1 MTATL
6 PRHPSTTSPTAP
18 RSASPGAVLAVIL
31 TSYLLI
37 ILDVSIVITALPEIQ
52 HDLGF
57 ADTELTW
64 VQNAYALAF
73 GGFLLL
79 GARAGDLLGRRR
91 MFLTGFSIFVLAS
104 ALGTAALT
112 PEWLLFAR
120 LLQGLG
126 AAIATPATLALLI
139 VTFEEGPARTR
150 AVSWYAAAASGG
162 GSLGLVV
169 GGMLTTWVS
178 WRLGMAI
185 NVPLG
190 LALLWFAPRVLQETP
205 RRTGHFDLAGAIL
218 STTGMTALVYAF
230 VSAAQRGFGDPITLV
245 AAVLAVTLLSSF
257 VRVERRADQ
266 PITPLHLFKSRRR
279 TGALLARMFVVSGMM
294 SVFFFLSQFFQ
305 EVRGYSALEA
315 GVAFLPMTLVL
326 FGTTQLLP
334 RIIARVQETTVLVVG
349 LAIAASA
356 LLAISG
362 VNASSDYFP
371 EIGGPLLLL
380 GLGMG
385 LAFAP
390 LTSVAMLGVPA
401 AEAGAA
407 SGLVNAAH
415 QLGGSLGL
423 AGMVSVFT
431 AASGPGIHGLADGTD
446 AVLHVAS
453 LLLAIGLLVVAAI
466 VVPDARRESAALRAL
481 AED

>member
-6 PRHPSTTSPTAP
+6 PRLHRDTRAPSPT
-18 RSASPGAVLAVIL
+18 AVLAVIL
-31 TSYLLI
+31 ISYLLL

-52 HDLGF
+52 GDLGF
-57 ADTELTW
+57 ADAQLSW

-73 GGFLLL
+73 GGLLLL

-91 MFLTGFSIFVLAS
+91 MFLVGFSVFVAAS

-112 PEWLLFAR
+112 PEWLLAAR
-120 LLQGLG
+120 FLQGVG

-139 VTFEEGPARTR
+139 VTFEEGPSRTR

-162 GSLGLVV
+162 GSLGLVI
-169 GGMLTTWVS
+169 GGALTTWVS

-205 RRTGHFDLAGAIL
+205 RRAGHFDIGGAVL
-218 STTGMTALVYAF
+218 STTGMSALVYAF
-230 VSAAQRGFGDPITLV
+230 VSAAQRGFGDPVTLS
-245 AAVLAVTLLSSF
+245 AGVLAVVLLAGF
-257 VRVERRADQ
+257 VAVERRAEQ
-266 PITPLHLFKSRRR
+266 PITPLHLFRSRRR
-279 TGALLARMFVVSGMM
+279 TGALVARMFVVSGMM

-305 EVRGYSALEA
+305 EAQGLTALQA
-315 GVAFLPMTLVL
+315 GLAFLPMTLAL
-326 FGTTQLLP
+326 FGTTQVLP
-334 RIIARVQETTVLVVG
+334 RLLARVPETTVLVIG
-349 LAIAASA
+349 LSIAASA
-356 LLAISG
+356 LFAVSS
-362 VNASSDYFP
+362 VDASTDYFP
-371 EIGGPLLLL
+371 AIGLPLVLL

-390 LTSVAMLGVPA
+390 LTSVAMLGVPT

-423 AGMVSVFT
+423 AGMVSVY
-431 AASGPGIHGLADGTD
+431 AAAVGPGTRGVAEGTD
-446 AVLHVAS
+446 AVLHVAA
-453 LLLAIGLLVVAAI
+453 LLLAIGLLVVAAV
-466 VVPDARRESAALRAL
+466 VVPSARRESAALA
-481 AED
+481 AVTAADD

>member
-6 PRHPSTTSPTAP
+6 PRPRPSARAAGPT
-18 RSASPGAVLAVIL
+18 AVLAVIL

-52 HDLGF
+52 ADLGF
-57 ADTELTW
+57 PDAQLSW

-91 MFLTGFSIFVLAS
+91 MFITGFALFVFAS

-112 PEWLLFAR
+112 PEWLLAAR
-120 LLQGLG
+120 FLQGVG

-162 GSLGLVV
+162 GSLGLVI
-169 GGMLTTWVS
+169 GGALTTWVS

-218 STTGMTALVYAF
+218 STTGMSILVYGV
-230 VSAAQRGFGDPITLV
+230 VSAAQRDWSDPVTIGSLL
-245 AAVLAVTLLSSF
+245 LAVVLLTSF
-257 VRVERRADQ
+257 VRVERRAEQ
-266 PITPLHLFKSRRR
+266 PITPLHLFRSRRR
-279 TGALLARMFVVSGMM
+279 TGALIARMFVVSGMM

-305 EVRGYSALEA
+305 EAQGLSALQA

-326 FGTTQLLP
+326 FATTQILP
-334 RIIARVQETTVLVVG
+334 RLIARVQETTVLVAG

-356 LLAISG
+356 LFAISS
-362 VNASSDYFP
+362 VDASTDYFP
-371 EIGGPLLLL
+371 AVGIPLILL
-380 GLGMG
+380 GFGMG

-390 LTSVAMLGVPA
+390 LTSVAMLGVPT

-415 QLGGSLGL
+415 QLGGSLGI
-423 AGMVSVFT
+423 AAMVSVY
-431 AASGPGIHGLADGTD
+431 AGSVGPGVHGIADGTD
-446 AVLHVAS
+446 AVLHAAS
-453 LLLAIGLLVVAAI
+453 LLVALGLLVVATV
-466 VVPDARRESAALRAL
+466 VVPAARRETAAAIVA
-481 AED
+481 AEAAPH

>member
-6 PRHPSTTSPTAP
+6 PRPTAP
-18 RSASPGAVLAVIL
+18 ARSVSPRSVLAVIL
-31 TSYLLI
+31 SSYLLI

-52 HDLGF
+52 RDLGF
-57 ADTELTW
+57 ADAQLSW

-79 GARAGDLLGRRR
+79 GARMGDVLGRRR
-91 MFLTGFSIFVLAS
+91 MFLAGFGLFTLAS

-112 PEWLLFAR
+112 PEWLLAAR
-120 LLQGLG
+120 LLQGVG

-150 AVSWYAAAASGG
+150 AMSWYAAAASGG

-190 LALLWFAPRVLQETP
+190 LVMLWAAPRVLQETP
-205 RRTGHFDLAGAIL
+205 RRPGHFDVAGAVL
-218 STTGMTALVYAF
+218 STTGMSSLVYAF
-230 VSAAQRGFGDPITLV
+230 VSAAQRGWGDPLTVGTGL
-245 AAVLAVTLLSSF
+245 LAVALLAGF
-257 VRVERRADQ
+257 VRVERRAEQ
-266 PITPLHLFKSRRR
+266 PITPLHLFRSRRR
-279 TGALLARMFVVSGMM
+279 TGALIARMFVVSGMM

-305 EVRGYSALEA
+305 EVRGFSALEA

-326 FGTTQLLP
+326 FGTTQVLP
-334 RIIARVQETTVLVVG
+334 RIVARVQETTILVVG
-349 LAIAASA
+349 LAIAASSLFA
-356 LLAISG
+356 MSG
-362 VNASSDYFP
+362 VDATTAYLP
-371 EIGGPLLLL
+371 GIAVPLITL

-390 LTSVAMLGVPA
+390 LTTVAMLGVPA

-423 AGMVSVFT
+423 AGMVGVFA
-431 AASGPGIHGLADGTD
+431 AASGPGVTGLAAGTD
-446 AVLHVAS
+446 AVLHTAAA
-453 LLLAIGLLVVAAI
+453 LLTIGLLVVVTV
-466 VVPDARRESAALRAL
+466 VVPSARRAAL
-481 AED
+481 ETH

>member
-6 PRHPSTTSPTAP
+6 PRPTVPEARP
-18 RSASPGAVLAVIL
+18 ASPRAVLTVIL

-52 HDLGF
+52 ADLGF
-57 ADTELTW
+57 ADAQLSW

-91 MFLTGFSIFVLAS
+91 MFITGFSVFVAAS
-104 ALGTAALT
+104 ALGTAALS
-112 PEWLLFAR
+112 PEMLLGAR

-190 LALLWFAPRVLQETP
+190 LAMLWFAPRVLQETP
-205 RRTGHFDLAGAIL
+205 RRAGHFDIAGAVL
-218 STTGMTALVYAF
+218 STTGMTSLVYAF
-230 VSAAQRGFGDPITLV
+230 VSAAQRGFGDPVTLV
-245 AAVLAVTLLSSF
+245 AAVLAVTLLVSF
-257 VRVERRADQ
+257 VRVERRAEQ

-279 TGALLARMFVVSGMM
+279 SGALLGRMFVVSGMM
-294 SVFFFLSQFFQ
+294 SVFFFMSQFMQ
-305 EVRGYSALEA
+305 EVHGYSALEA
-315 GVAFLPMTLVL
+315 GLAFLPMTLVL
-326 FGTTQLLP
+326 FATTQILP
-334 RIIARVQETTVLVVG
+334 RLLARVEETTVLVVG
-349 LAIAASA
+349 LAIAASS
-356 LLAISG
+356 LLAIADVG
-362 VNASSDYFP
+362 PATAYFP
-371 EIGGPLLLL
+371 GIGLPLVTL

-390 LTSVAMLGVPA
+390 LTSVAMIGVPT

-423 AGMVSVFT
+423 AGMVSVY
-431 AASGPGIHGLADGTD
+431 AAAVGPGAAGHAAGTD
-446 AVLHVAS
+446 AVLHVAAG
-453 LLLAIGLLVVAAI
+453 LLAIGLVIIATV
-466 VVPDARRESAALRAL
+466 VVPDARRERAAQRSVEAAF
-481 AED
+481 AE

>member
-1 MTATL
+1 M
-6 PRHPSTTSPTAP
+6 
-18 RSASPGAVLAVIL
+18 AVIL
-31 TSYLLI
+31 SSYLLI

-52 HDLGF
+52 RDLGF
-57 ADTELTW
+57 ADAELSW

-91 MFLTGFSIFVLAS
+91 MFMLGIAIFTAAS
-104 ALGTAALT
+104 ALGTVALT
-112 PEWLLFAR
+112 PEWLLFSR
-120 LLQGLG
+120 LMQGLG

-162 GSLGLVV
+162 GSLGLVL
-169 GGMLTTWVS
+169 GGMLTTWIS
-178 WRLGMAI
+178 WRVGLAI

-190 LALLWFAPRVLQETP
+190 LAVLWFAPRVLQETP
-205 RRTGHFDLAGAIL
+205 RRAGHFDVLGALL

-230 VSAAQRGFGDPITLV
+230 VSAAQRGFGATVTVATAV
-245 AAVLAVTLLSSF
+245 AAAALLAAF
-257 VRVERRADQ
+257 VAVERRADQ
-266 PITPLHLFKSRRR
+266 PITPLHLFRSRRR
-279 TGALLARMFVVSGMM
+279 SGALVARMFVVSGMM

-315 GVAFLPMTLVL
+315 GAAFLPMTLVL
-326 FGTTQLLP
+326 FATTQVLP
-334 RIIARVQETTVLVVG
+334 RIVARIQETTVLVIG
-349 LAIAASA
+349 LAIAASS
-356 LLAISG
+356 LLAIS
-362 VNASSDYFP
+362 NIDAMTAYL
-371 EIGGPLLLL
+371 PLIAVPLVTL
-380 GLGMG
+380 GIGMG

-390 LTSVAMLGVPA
+390 LTSVAMLGVPT

-423 AGMVSVFT
+423 AGMVSVF
-431 AASGPGIHGLADGTD
+431 AAAAGPGANGLAAGTD
-446 AVLHVAS
+446 AVLHVAA
-453 LLLAIGLLVVAAI
+453 LLLTIGLVVIATV
-466 VVPDARRESAALRAL
+466 VVPSVRSERLALTAAL
-481 AED
+481 D